1 MVLDDIWNKPDLYSF
16 VLIIWLVSVVLNF
29 HSNSEFE
36 AKWPDWEAINW
47 LILLINIPDRV
58 LFVKFYNCQEI
69 YISCLMFSEIT
80 ESAWNIQRCGWLK
93 WMWNHYAPGMV
104 VDSPAPMNSRCLV
117 YCVKIE
123 WDAVYL
129 FKDW

>member
-1 MVLDDIWNKPDLYSF
+1 MHSLSFYTNTFTQKFTILIFLVVSDDIWNKPDLYSF

-36 AKWPDWEAINW
+36 AKWTDWEAINW

-69 YISCLMFSEIT
+69 YIMLNVQ
-80 ESAWNIQRCGWLK
+80 WN
-93 WMWNHYAPGMV
+93 
-104 VDSPAPMNSRCLV
+104 
-117 YCVKIE
+117 
-123 WDAVYL
+123 
-129 FKDW
+129 

>member
-1 MVLDDIWNKPDLYSF
+1 MPSLHKCILSVFIQIHLLKFTILIFLVVLDDIWNKPDLYSF

-69 YISCLMFSEIT
+69 YIMLNVQ
-80 ESAWNIQRCGWLK
+80 WNYRKCMKYTKVWMIKMDVKSLCTRHGCG
-93 WMWNHYAPGMV
+93 
-104 VDSPAPMNSRCLV
+104 
-117 YCVKIE
+117 
-123 WDAVYL
+123 
-129 FKDW
+129 

>member
-1 MVLDDIWNKPDLYSF
+1 MHYTNAFSQFLYKYIYSKFTILIFLVVLDDIWNKPDLYSF

-47 LILLINIPDRV
+47 LILLINIPDQV

-69 YISCLMFSEIT
+69 YIMLNVQWNYGKCMKYTKVWMIKMDVKSLCTWHSC
-80 ESAWNIQRCGWLK
+80 G
-93 WMWNHYAPGMV
+93 
-104 VDSPAPMNSRCLV
+104 
-117 YCVKIE
+117 
-123 WDAVYL
+123 
-129 FKDW
+129 